1 MPNVGPME
9 LAIVLIIALLVL
21 GPKKLPEVGRSI
33 GKGMREFGAPNLTD
47 ADWLYGGDKDTIVAT
62 ITNARYGVMPTWEA
76 RLDAPT
82 INALAV
88 YVHSLGGGE

>member
-33 GKGMREFGAPNLTD
+33 GKGMREFKESLT
-47 ADWLYGGDKDTIVAT
+47 
-62 ITNARYGVMPTWEA
+62 
-76 RLDAPT
+76 
-82 INALAV
+82 
-88 YVHSLGGGE
+88 GETETRDEERPVLKS